1 MATLFQTR
9 SRCKLLLTL
18 AIAVIFYALMAQGQ
32 QPVPAAVRALPECA
46 LGRTN
51 AFCKLVIDRDN
62 PVAPPTV
69 QMYSDQTLTVIVKN
83 PREYERY
90 FLDYQTG
97 QATLSPDVT
106 SSIV

>member
-1 MATLFQTR
+1 MVPLR
-9 SRCKLLLTL
+9 RLLSRVSLLSVFIVVLCSL
-18 AIAVIFYALMAQGQ
+18 GALGQ
-32 QPVPAAVRALPECA
+32 QLTSSQVKALPECA

-51 AFCKLVIDRDN
+51 PSCKVVIDRDN

-69 QMYSDQTLTVIVKN
+69 QMYSDQVLTVIVKN
-83 PREYERY
+83 PKYYERY

-106 SSIV
+106 S